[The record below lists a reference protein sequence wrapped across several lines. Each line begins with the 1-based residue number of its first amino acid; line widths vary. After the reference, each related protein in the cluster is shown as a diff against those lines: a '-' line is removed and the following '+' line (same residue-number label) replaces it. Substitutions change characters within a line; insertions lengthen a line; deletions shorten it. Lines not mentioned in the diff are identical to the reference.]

1 MKFDY
6 QIYKQFKTTKAL
18 KMFPSIRLYIKY
30 KKKVEN
36 GKVLLK
42 DLEALVKTTKKLIV
56 FKAQIPPLNYLFIR
70 IKYQYLFP
78 RGLLDCS

>member
-6 QIYKQFKTTKAL
+6 QIYKKFKTTKAL
-18 KMFPSIRLYIKY
+18 KMFLSFRLYVKH

-42 DLEALVKTTKKLIV
+42 DLEALVKTTK
-56 FKAQIPPLNYLFIR
+56 KAQIPPLNYLFIR